1 MWKPLGTLEG
11 LHFLG
16 CMRLYDLF
24 LSSNLKEVSMNPEI
38 FKGRWNELKGD
49 IRTRW
54 GKLTDDDVM
63 QIQGQAEKL
72 IGMLQQRYGYKR
84 EQAEKEINDFMN
96 TRPTR

>member
-1 MWKPLGTLEG
+1 
-11 LHFLG
+11 
-16 CMRLYDLF
+16 
-24 LSSNLKEVSMNPEI
+24 MNPEI

-96 TRPTR
+96 TRPTRRSA

>member
-1 MWKPLGTLEG
+1 
-11 LHFLG
+11 
-16 CMRLYDLF
+16 
-24 LSSNLKEVSMNPEI
+24 MNPEI
-38 FKGRWNELKGD
+38 LKGRWNELKGD

-96 TRPTR
+96 TRPTRRTA